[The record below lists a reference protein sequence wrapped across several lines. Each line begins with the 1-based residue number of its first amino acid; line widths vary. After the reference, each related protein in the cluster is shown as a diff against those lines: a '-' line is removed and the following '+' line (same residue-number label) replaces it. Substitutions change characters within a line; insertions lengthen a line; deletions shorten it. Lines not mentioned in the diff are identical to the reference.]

1 MITELTKEQTD
12 RLIDYGR
19 KWTNIGLSTEPV
31 NMVEAMEAIKAAYKD
46 AGLAE
51 PPKSFLGPFNNPVEC
66 AKAQVMFKRLP
77 EDTDLSNFEHLD
89 IPEGAEFTAEEL
101 YEAIDEQVYGFHEA
115 SWLGYCEFVKDEFD
129 VPELA
134 SLNSLM
140 HLATVMGWWAPYDKV
155 AFVQHRPLEV
165 HLNEAGELHNENG
178 PAIKWRGEDRSFD
191 VYCINGEVQ
200 PPPK

>member
-1 MITELTKEQTD
+1 MITELTKDQTD
-12 RLIDYGR
+12 KLIDYGL
-19 KWTNIGLSTEPV
+19 KWTKIGLSTEPV
-31 NMVEAMEAIKAAYKD
+31 IMVEAMEAIKAAYKD

-66 AKAQVMFKRLP
+66 AKAQVIFKRLP
-77 EDTDLSNFEHLD
+77 EDTDLAKLEYLD
-89 IPEGAEFTAEEL
+89 IPEGAEFTSEEL
-101 YEAIDEQVYGFHEA
+101 YGAIEEQVYGFHEA
-115 SWLGYCEFVKDEFD
+115 SWLGYCDFVKEECN

-140 HLATVMGWWAPYDKV
+140 HLAGVVGWWAPYDKV
-155 AFVQHRPLEV
+155 AFIQHRPLEV

-191 VYCINGEVQ
+191 VYALNGEVQ
-200 PPPK
+200 APPE